1 MHRLPSYTAAI
12 ASRLVSRLEAK
23 HSTFLLSG
31 TADSFSARFYPS
43 EFHPYYHETRSLV
56 TRNALV
62 GSFFP
67 PSWRPSPLH
76 EIEWFAPAE
85 EPSPLL
91 DLPEINSYAKDEPAR
106 GLRSLP
112 LPSVKFLGKLV
123 QQLRSI
129 KEFGKIVNDSCS
141 FSPFPFF
148 LFFLSLP
155 LLPSWPFWSESNVNY
170 ECRKIENLIGLV
182 EVRWNCTGWNSRGH
196 RIL

>member
-1 MHRLPSYTAAI
+1 MHRLPSYT

-31 TADSFSARFYPS
+31 TADSFSTRFYPS
-43 EFHPYYHETRSLV
+43 EFHPCYRETRSLV

-91 DLPEINSYAKDEPAR
+91 DLPEINSYAKDEPAT
-106 GLRSLP
+106 G
-112 LPSVKFLGKLV
+112 VT
-123 QQLRSI
+123 I
-129 KEFGKIVNDSCS
+129 
-141 FSPFPFF
+141 SPFSLCQVLRKVGSTIAQHQRIRKDCERF
-148 LFFLSLP
+148 LLFLHHFLFLSLSLA
-155 LLPSWPFWSESNVNY
+155 LLLCFLPGLSRSESTVNC
-170 ECRKIENLIGLV
+170 ECRKIEDSIGLG
-182 EVRWNCTGWNSRGH
+182 RGWCFDELYGVKF
-196 RIL
+196 